1 MSPTHNVPKQ
11 SSIHTACPVCSSPEL
26 RQRFYV
32 DGFDISRCSSCSLQ
46 FVLQQLTDEEL
57 APYYQISDSV
67 YEDSSNV
74 ENLAYYSRR
83 LKRLLERRFPSGGR
97 LLDVGCSRGQFL
109 DVMKGWDA
117 YGIELSTTDA
127 NFARLKHGSRIHQ
140 GTLADFPEPNDG
152 FDVITLLDA
161 FDHMPAPHQV
171 LSRCRS
177 LLRPHGC
184 IVIKV
189 HDISCLYARLTGR
202 NFYAILPPYHLFYYS
217 ERTLARLFKSTGFK
231 LDQACHIGHR
241 LFLKTIPYRLARG
254 KQHGFFHSV
263 YRILESLPIGRLII
277 HKNLN
282 DIITVFARLDHAPID
297 RTGS

>member
-1 MSPTHNVPKQ
+1 MPKRSPVHA
-11 SSIHTACPVCSSPEL
+11 ACPVCGSSQL
-26 RQRFYV
+26 RRRFGV

-46 FVLQQLTDEEL
+46 FVLQRLTDQEL
-57 APYYQISDSV
+57 APYYQVSDSV

-83 LKRLLERRFPSGGR
+83 LKHLLERRFPSGGR
-97 LLDVGCSRGQFL
+97 LLDVGCSRGQFI
-109 DVMKGWDA
+109 DVMTSWDA

-127 NFARLKHGSRIHQ
+127 SFARLKHGPRIHQ
-140 GTLADFPEPNDG
+140 GTLANFPEPNEG
-152 FDVITLLDA
+152 FDVITLLDT

-171 LSRCRS
+171 LARCRS
-177 LLRPHGC
+177 LLRPNGC

-217 ERTLARLFKSTGFK
+217 QKTLAHLFKNTGFE
-231 LDQACHIGHR
+231 LDYTSHIGHR

-254 KQHGFFHSV
+254 KSEGFFYSA
-263 YRILESLPIGRLII
+263 YRILESLPIGRLKI

-282 DIITVFARLDHAPID
+282 DIITAFAHLGHDPID
-297 RTGS
+297 KTADWEP